1 MWIIKIIAH
10 WLYFQILRNS
20 FRLFIGDNM
29 AFETWHFSCFT
40 MLFLII
46 SLLCLIFFVLLF
58 DFIFVLLDFFPFGSL
73 PPSITLHIARTWIR
87 PRRTYWNIRLALVNS
102 SAILW
107 NPHLSRA
114 LMNGKNDVSHL
125 CPYRHKGYVTSYLLA
140 ICIQL
145 FSKTE
150 VANLWCWFP
159 EATKYSQFFENV
171 IANSFLKY

>member
-1 MWIIKIIAH
+1 MWIIKVVAH

-20 FRLFIGDNM
+20 LRLLFIGDNM

-46 SLLCLIFFVLLF
+46 SLLCSYFSVLLF
-58 DFIFVLLDFFPFGSL
+58 GFLSYWIFFPFGCL
-73 PPSITLHIARTWIR
+73 PPPIASHTARTWIR

-114 LMNGKNDVSHL
+114 LMSGRNDVSHL
-125 CPYRHKGYVTSYLLA
+125 CPYRHTGYVTSCLLA

-145 FSKTE
+145 FSKTQ

-159 EATKYSQFFENV
+159 EATEWWQFFKNV
-171 IANSFLKY
+171 IANNF